1 MPGATKTKT
10 SGNSLELWEKLEI
23 IVEGDERF
31 SLYVTRVEDIDD
43 GFILTSR
50 PTLVEGNHLLTENRP
65 VYLQYSRP
73 DALYRFRARMS
84 TPRNGRAGQVQFTDF
99 GTIQRV
105 QRREF
110 ARVEMKLE
118 LKYCVIKTDGIVLD
132 KNNTFWYDS
141 YTLNASAGGLLM
153 KVHNKMEVGDIIV
166 IRIAEYH
173 QMGIPRLV
181 SAVCCRVTN
190 INERKFAGVQFLTD
204 DRLKKHFGD
213 EELRRLPPQPTRFT
227 RLIQNKMVKFI
238 FEEQIKRRQKGL
250 L

>member
-1 MPGATKTKT
+1 MSRATKVKT
-10 SGNSLELWEKLEI
+10 AGISLELWEKLEI

-31 SLYVTRVEDIDD
+31 SLYVTRVEDIDEEY
-43 GFILTSR
+43 ILASR
-50 PTLVEGNHLLTENRP
+50 PTLVEGNHLLSENKP

-73 DALYRFRARMS
+73 DALYRFQARMS
-84 TPRNGRAGQVQFTDF
+84 APKNGRAGQVQFAEF

-110 ARVEMKLE
+110 ARVDMKLE
-118 LKYCVIKTDGIVLD
+118 LKYCVIKAEGIVLD
-132 KNNTFWYDS
+132 KNNSFWYDS
-141 YTLNASAGGLLM
+141 HTLNASAGGLLM
-153 KVHNKMEVGDIIV
+153 KVHDKLEVGDIIV
-166 IRIAEYH
+166 IRIADYH

-181 SAVCCRVTN
+181 SAACCRVTD
-190 INERKFAGVQFLTD
+190 INERKYAGVQFLTE
-204 DRLKKHFGD
+204 DRLKKHFKDG
-213 EELRRLPPQPTRFT
+213 ELRQLPPQVTRFT